1 VIVKPDPIPEFP
13 EPEDQ
18 APPVVFVKAV
28 PVIITAFELS
38 DAYPAAIS
46 TTVLGLV
53 PSLDKV
59 NPFIYPFTSL
69 EPPPDGVDHVPS
81 PRQKVDDDAL
91 VPLFKFPTGK
101 LPVTPVDKGKPVA
114 FVRITEFGVPS
125 VGVTKVGEVASTIVP
140 PLPVTVHPD
149 NAVPLPCRQ
158 GDVTVV
164 ESVIAGV
171 VVAFATVPAMPFAET
186 TDTVLTEPEPDGVDH
201 VPSPRQKVDEEADE
215 PLLRFPTAKFPVTP
229 VESGNPVA
237 FVKTTLAGVPNAG
250 VVSVGDV
257 RVLFVRVCVSVVPT
271 IVPAGAVREVPQ
283 ADPVDTTIPAPGYV

>member
-69 EPPPDGVDHVPS
+69 EPP
-81 PRQKVDDDAL
+81 
-91 VPLFKFPTGK
+91 
-101 LPVTPVDKGKPVA
+101 
-114 FVRITEFGVPS
+114 
-125 VGVTKVGEVASTIVP
+125 
-140 PLPVTVHPD
+140 
-149 NAVPLPCRQ
+149 
-158 GDVTVV
+158 
-164 ESVIAGV
+164 
-171 VVAFATVPAMPFAET
+171 
-186 TDTVLTEPEPDGVDH
+186 PDGVDH